1 MGALTGVGSVPHDNA
16 QDAVTWVL
24 RWCPVVPFVPQR
36 SATSPA
42 EAMINQV
49 LTGLSAVSASLDGT
63 VHGTIP
69 EAALRDPPHADL
81 NGPEFESLR
90 AFVDVL
96 APAGDVLAPAGSV
109 AVGDGDTGEPIAA
122 VKWQLAGPVT
132 VGLALARAGLRPD
145 AAMAFAQCLVQD
157 TLIAVHA
164 LLGSRLPG
172 MTQVMVLDEPSF
184 ALVTCPG
191 FPVAP
196 DVAIDALSTCLAT
209 LQGRAVVGVHCCAE
223 VDLAALLAAG
233 PELLSVTVEA
243 GRSATPEQS
252 VGAGHLARFIERGGT
267 VAWGV
272 VPTDRPIGERSSR
285 WWRELS
291 TTWDDLTGFG
301 LSRGELAA
309 RSLVTPACGL
319 ALHTVDQ
326 ADRVM
331 ALAAAVASRIP

>member
-1 MGALTGVGSVPHDNA
+1 MLPSGALTGVGSVPHVDA
-16 QDAVTWVL
+16 QDAVAWVL
-24 RWCPVVPFVPQR
+24 RWCPVMPFVPQR
-36 SATSPA
+36 SASSPA

-49 LTGLSAVSASLDGT
+49 LTGLTSVHASLEGT
-63 VHGTIP
+63 VHGTIS
-69 EAALRDPPHADL
+69 EAVLRDPPQADL
-81 NGPEFESLR
+81 TGPEFESLR
-90 AFVDVL
+90 TFVDVV
-96 APAGDVLAPAGSV
+96 ASHNNAGD
-109 AVGDGDTGEPIAA
+109 EIAA

-132 VGLALARAGLRPD
+132 VGLALARAGLRAE
-145 AAMAFAQCLVQD
+145 AAMAFAQCLVQG
-157 TLIAVHA
+157 TLVAVHT
-164 LLGSRLPG
+164 LLASRLPG
-172 MTQVMVLDEPSF
+172 VKQVMVLDEPSF
-184 ALVTCPG
+184 GAVSCPG

-243 GRSATPEQS
+243 GRSSTPEQAI
-252 VGAGHLARFIERGGT
+252 GAGHLARFIEHGGT

-272 VPTDRPIGERSSR
+272 VPTDGPIGERSGR

-291 TTWDDLTGFG
+291 RTWDDLSTFG
-301 LSRGELAA
+301 LGRDELAA

-331 ALAAAVASRIP
+331 ALAAAVAARIP